1 MARRVYFAFHYQNDI
16 SRVNVV
22 RNSWVTQDREAAGF
36 YDASL
41 WEKAKKKG
49 DEAIKK
55 MIDDGLWGTSVTVF
69 LLGSETAGRPWVRY
83 ELQKSYEIG
92 NGLLAIY
99 IHNIKNFLGQYSYQG
114 ANILDQFHVTNTWV
128 GHTNLSQIY
137 RTYDWINNDGFAN
150 FGQWVEEA
158 AALAGR

>member
-49 DEAIKK
+49 DNAIQK

-69 LLGSETAGRPWVRY
+69 LLGAETAGRPWVRY
-83 ELQKSYEIG
+83 ELEKSYENG

-99 IHNIKNFLGQYSYQG
+99 IHNIKNFQGQISYQG
-114 ANILDQFHVTNTWV
+114 ANILDQFHTTDAYGNK
-128 GHTNLSQIY
+128 TNLSQRY
-137 RTYDWINNDGFAN
+137 HTYDWVYNDGYNN
-150 FGQWVEEA
+150 FGDWVEA
-158 AALAGR
+158 AATIAGR